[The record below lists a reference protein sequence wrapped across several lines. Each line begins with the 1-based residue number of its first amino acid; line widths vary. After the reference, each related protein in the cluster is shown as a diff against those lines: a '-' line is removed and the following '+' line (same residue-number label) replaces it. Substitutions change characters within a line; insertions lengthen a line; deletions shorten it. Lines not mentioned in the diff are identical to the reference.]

1 MDLLTTLNE
10 AFQVIIPMITT
21 LLAVWLIMGIRKVA
35 KETSEKS
42 SSELVDKLTDKY
54 FKMLETTV
62 TNTVL
67 ATTQTYVE
75 ALKKENAF
83 DKEAQEKAFNMTY
96 EAVMKVLTD
105 EAKRYLEAAVGDLE
119 LYTKNLIEA
128 TVKLTK

>member
-35 KETSEKS
+35 KEASEKS

-62 TNTVL
+62 TNAVL

-96 EAVMKVLTD
+96 ETVMKVLTD

>member
-21 LLAVWLIMGIRKVA
+21 LLAVWLIIGIRKVA

-62 TNTVL
+62 TNAVL

>member
-35 KETSEKS
+35 KEASEKS

-62 TNTVL
+62 TNAVL

>member
-21 LLAVWLIMGIRKVA
+21 LLAVWLIIGIRKVA

>member
-21 LLAVWLIMGIRKVA
+21 LLAVWLIIGIRKVA

-105 EAKRYLEAAVGDLE
+105 EAKRYLEAVVGDLE

>member
-21 LLAVWLIMGIRKVA
+21 LLAVWLIIGIRKLA

-54 FKMLETTV
+54 FKMLEKTV
-62 TNTVL
+62 TNAVL

-83 DKEAQEKAFNMTY
+83 DKEAQEKAFNITY

>member
-21 LLAVWLIMGIRKVA
+21 LLAVWLIIGIRKLA

>member
-21 LLAVWLIMGIRKVA
+21 LLAVWLIIGIRKVA

-96 EAVMKVLTD
+96 ETVMKVLTD

>member
-35 KETSEKS
+35 KEAGEKS

-62 TNTVL
+62 TNAVL

-96 EAVMKVLTD
+96 ETVMKVLTD

>member
-21 LLAVWLIMGIRKVA
+21 LLAVWLIIGIRKVA

-54 FKMLETTV
+54 FKMLEKTV
-62 TNTVL
+62 TNAVL

-83 DKEAQEKAFNMTY
+83 DKEAQEKAFNITY

>member
-10 AFQVIIPMITT
+10 AFQAIIPMITT
-21 LLAVWLIMGIRKVA
+21 LLAVSLIIGIRKVA
-35 KETSEKS
+35 KEASEKS

-62 TNTVL
+62 TNAVL

-96 EAVMKVLTD
+96 ETVMKVLTD